1 MSALHF
7 ATRLVWTLSTYC
19 SWTMNNSVDH
29 ERWFWRR
36 RNTKCWGHISKYV
49 HLSFWAF
56 RYGCTSCQHFGWK
69 LPYFTWI
76 SCYPHVT
83 LWSKYRTECHMQ
95 EISYHLHHCTRLTSP
110 CRMTE
115 HLTRTLNSKMFHRS
129 LPHWKHDK
137 WLSQLCSINSSHV
150 CKISSV
156 ASTWLQWDN
165 KVSWQKTEKS
175 KATFRCM
182 YMSVKC
188 IGKRCYVQNKSSK
201 PVKWIILNLCINYHI
216 KRWFTTS
223 RMSSSLNLRQR

>member
-7 ATRLVWTLSTYC
+7 ATRLVWTLGKYF
-19 SWTMNNSVDH
+19 SWANNNSVDY

-56 RYGCTSCQHFGWK
+56 WNGCTSCQHFGWK

-76 SCYPHVT
+76 SCYLTVT
-83 LWSKYRTECHMQ
+83 LWSKYHSEYHMQ
-95 EISYHLHHCTRLTSP
+95 EICYHLHRCTQLTP
-110 CRMTE
+110 LCRMTE
-115 HLTRTLNSKMFHRS
+115 HLTTTPNFKMFHQS

-137 WLSQLCSINSSHV
+137 WLSQLCSVNSSHV
-150 CKISSV
+150 CKTSSV

-175 KATFRCM
+175 IVTLVCM

-188 IGKRCYVQNKSSK
+188 IGKRCYVHCKSSK
-201 PVKWIILNLCINYHI
+201 PVKRIIPNLCINYHI
-216 KRWFTTS
+216 KRWFAQS
-223 RMSSSLNLRQR
+223 EVSSSL